1 MDEYEFRQVAEAEG
15 IELPKDDSTTG
26 YLRAMVVKS
35 HIDQKAAR
43 ERRNFFLRLLGY
55 MIPLFTAGGIGYV
68 KLAPE
73 QPKAATSE
81 EVTEKAKEVTDGVT
95 LENTKRSLTNSAQ
108 IEKLGGVVV
117 DMQQTQ
123 VESVDYI
130 VEQFRAGRQT
140 NVEKPKSLQDAE
152 TAVAV
157 RKKKADAG
165 VLLDLTPAEKANI
178 AAEAQ
183 AAVEK

>member
-1 MDEYEFRQVAEAEG
+1 MDEFEFRQIAESQG

-26 YLRAMVVKS
+26 YLRAMVVKA
-35 HIDQKAAR
+35 HIDQKMAR
-43 ERRNFFLRLLGY
+43 ERRNFFLKLLGGLV
-55 MIPLFTAGGIGYV
+55 PLFTVGGIGYV
-68 KLAPE
+68 KLTPE
-73 QPKAATSE
+73 QPKAATSA
-81 EVTEKAKEVTDGVT
+81 EVTEKAKEVSDGVT
-95 LENTKRSLTNSAQ
+95 FENTKRSLTNSAQ

-130 VEQFRAGRQT
+130 VKQIKAGRRT
-140 NVEKPKSLQDAE
+140 DVEKPRSLQDAE

-178 AAEAQ
+178 ATEAQ
-183 AAVEK
+183 AAARK